1 MFLNS
6 WVFNRIICNTAKLE
20 FSSVYLKLWKQKKLF
35 IRKWDMAISQKLLG
49 GFFCHIPSV
58 LIADI
63 SPLNVQ
69 DECTRVLFVCLL
81 CTDLVLK
88 EGKIIFILQVLQA
101 VNPKCF
107 SLHTN
112 TKKVLKDS
120 YRTAYFFSTIKRYNI
135 ALLSLKQVLKY
146 L

>member
-1 MFLNS
+1 M
-6 WVFNRIICNTAKLE
+6 
-20 FSSVYLKLWKQKKLF
+20 
-35 IRKWDMAISQKLLG
+35 SQKLLG
-49 GFFCHIPSV
+49 GFFCQIPSV

-120 YRTAYFFSTIKRYNI
+120 YRTAYFFGTIKRYNI
-135 ALLSLKQVLKY
+135 ALLSLKQY
-146 L
+146 LSICRRCGSEV